1 MLIDRRIIRYFD
13 WQLFGVAAVIALFGL
28 VVLYSAGYDPD
39 ASVGALS
46 WLPFSIQSMACAK
59 QVLFLAVGLVVMIIG
74 MSLPLQRLYQA
85 AYILYFICLILLVLV
100 LVKGSVSHGARRWL
114 SLGPLTFQPSEIM
127 KMVLILT
134 MAHFLARN
142 MPPSGG
148 YRLKNLLA
156 PFAIFGIPMALIMK
170 QPDLGTALS
179 LGAVGFSMV
188 LFVGIRWKTLAMM
201 FLAGLIAVYPAWRH
215 LQPYQQ
221 KRIFAL
227 ISPEDDP
234 LGSGYHIIQSKIAVG
249 SGGFSGKGF
258 LKGTQSQLEFLPEHT
273 TDFVFSVLA
282 EEWGF
287 VGCIPVLCLYLYLMY
302 RLLRVVQR
310 GRGVFS
316 SLVVFGIGCLFFF
329 NTVIN
334 IGMVIGLFPVVG
346 IPLPLFSYGGT
357 SVLSSMFALGIVL
370 GISTRRHGLVHGQ

>member
-1 MLIDRRIIRYFD
+1 MWIDRRIIRYFD
-13 WQLFGVAAVIALFGL
+13 WQLFGGAAAISLLGL

-39 ASVGALS
+39 TGDSALA
-46 WLPFSIQSMACAK
+46 WLPFTIHSMAFAK
-59 QVLFLAVGLVVMIIG
+59 QTLFLLVGLCVMLVA
-74 MSLPLQRLYQA
+74 MSLPMQRLYQA
-85 AYILYFICLILLVLV
+85 AYILYFICLLLLALVLFS
-100 LVKGSVSHGARRWL
+100 GSVSHGARRWL

-134 MAHFLARN
+134 LAHFLARN
-142 MPPSGG
+142 PAPAGG
-148 YRLKNLLA
+148 YRLKNLIL

-188 LFVGIRWKTLAMM
+188 LFVGIRWKTLVMM
-201 FLAGLIAVYPAWRH
+201 IFAGLVAIYPAWHH
-215 LQPYQQ
+215 LHPYQQ
-221 KRIFAL
+221 KRVFAL
-227 ISPEDDP
+227 ISPEEDP

-249 SGGFSGKGF
+249 SGGFAGKGF

-287 VGCIPVLCLYLYLMY
+287 IGCVPVLCLYLYLIY
-302 RLLRVVQR
+302 RMLRVVQR

-329 NTVIN
+329 NSVIN

-370 GISTRRHGLVHGQ
+370 GISTRRHLLVRG